1 LTGTTDQAIRASIR
15 RGRISTL
22 VDGSIDPVSADEA
35 WARNVDSSRRGRS
48 PGRPPKTPRAPRSP
62 FAGMGEA
69 SVAPLD
75 DALEDVAEASAPARR
90 DDAEDDGERVETMNE
105 SRARHERLKAD
116 LAELELRKRRGEL
129 VDVTDV
135 GRALDRV
142 LRGAR
147 DRFMALP
154 DRLAPALVAETD
166 IVRMRALLDDAV
178 RAELSSLSTALERLA
193 VGAVA
198 GDATA

>member
-1 LTGTTDQAIRASIR
+1 
-15 RGRISTL
+15 
-22 VDGSIDPVSADEA
+22 
-35 WARNVDSSRRGRS
+35 
-48 PGRPPKTPRAPRSP
+48 
-62 FAGMGEA
+62 MGEA